1 MLQHLGKTMDSELT
15 ENKRMEN
22 AKTPMSARIVA
33 KTSRPSGPPSAI
45 AKSSGTAH
53 HQQNPTHIRV
63 NDPTPRH
70 TNQGTTIPRTQKPP
84 SWTKNPETKQSNKG
98 KKPLQR
104 WKRAK
109 MRLPARIPLANSP
122 MSWLQRGAA
131 IL

>member
-1 MLQHLGKTMDSELT
+1 MLQHLGKTIDSELT

-53 HQQNPTHIRV
+53 HQQNLTHIRV
-63 NDPTPRH
+63 NDPIRATP
-70 TNQGTTIPRTQKPP
+70 TTIPRTQKPH
-84 SWTKNPETKQSNKG
+84 SWTQNPETKQSNKG

-122 MSWLQRGAA
+122 MSWLQRSAA